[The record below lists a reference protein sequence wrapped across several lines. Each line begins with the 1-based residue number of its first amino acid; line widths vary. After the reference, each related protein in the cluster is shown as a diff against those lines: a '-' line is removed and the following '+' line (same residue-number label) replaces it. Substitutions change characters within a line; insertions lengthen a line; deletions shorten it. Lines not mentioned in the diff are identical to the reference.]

1 MPDATSDP
9 ERRPAGAAVLRADV
23 TDAIRQAALAELI
36 DTGYARMSM
45 DAIARRAG
53 VGKAAIYR
61 RWGSKEPLVLEI
73 LTHLA
78 DEAVPLPDTGELRDD
93 VEGFVRHASALRA
106 DPRTMRVLTDLTA
119 EATRNP
125 RLAAAM
131 QTRAEQ
137 PRRAAGA
144 RLLHRAVDRGE
155 LPPDLDTELAVDC
168 LVALA
173 YLRPRTPWQPA
184 EPVDDDLTPLVEVIL
199 AALAACR
206 RR

>member
-1 MPDATSDP
+1 MPDATSGPD
-9 ERRPAGAAVLRADV
+9 RRPAGAAVLRADL
-23 TDAIRQAALAELI
+23 TDAIRQAALDELI
-36 DTGYARMSM
+36 DSGYARMSM

-61 RWGSKEPLVLEI
+61 RWASKEPLVLEL
-73 LTHLA
+73 LTRLA
-78 DEAVPLPDTGELRDD
+78 DEAVPLPDTGALRED

-125 RLAAAM
+125 RLAAAL
-131 QTRAEQ
+131 QTSAEQ
-137 PRRAAGA
+137 PRRSAGA
-144 RLLHRAVDRGE
+144 RLLHRAVERGE
-155 LPPDLDTELAVDC
+155 LPADLDTELAVDC
-168 LVALA
+168 LVGLA

-184 EPVDDDLTPLVEVIL
+184 EPPDDDITPLVEVIL

-206 RR
+206 R

>member
-1 MPDATSDP
+1 MPDATSGPD
-9 ERRPAGAAVLRADV
+9 RRPAGAAVLRADL
-23 TDAIRQAALAELI
+23 TDAIRQAALDELI
-36 DTGYARMSM
+36 DSGYARMSM

-61 RWGSKEPLVLEI
+61 RWASKEPLVLEI
-73 LTHLA
+73 LTRTA
-78 DEAVPLPDTGELRDD
+78 DEAVPLPDTGTLRED

-125 RLAAAM
+125 RLAAAL
-131 QTRAEQ
+131 QTSAEQ
-137 PRRAAGA
+137 PRRSAGA
-144 RLLHRAVDRGE
+144 RLLHRAVERGE
-155 LPPDLDTELAVDC
+155 LPADLDTELAVDC
-168 LVALA
+168 LVGLA

-184 EPVDDDLTPLVEVIL
+184 ESLDDHIAPLVEVIL